1 MKRGK
6 KTIKIAQW
14 GGRHI
19 IYLPVN
25 IADRMGL
32 FAAEGL
38 DVSLYHAGNDDEIFD
53 EVAKGRA
60 DFGIGDPTFVALNRE
75 KYDTLVVASI
85 VTNASTFG
93 ITHHPEI
100 KPFSQISDFVGLRI
114 GTFPRP
120 ATTTTMLE
128 AIKAQQPRLL
138 KTMNIV
144 ETDIGQQAYLLAAD
158 KVDMIME
165 CEPMISAAA
174 QQGLRIVCNMS
185 DFFPEILFTGLM
197 TSAAMI
203 EKSPEIVSKIV
214 RAVQKALTICR
225 TQPDKAVAIGQE
237 LFPNISHYV
246 MTQAVQRMLA
256 TKAWPEQTI
265 ISPQAWANALKL
277 RQDVGE
283 LDIPPSFESVVDQRF
298 AYAAL

>member
-1 MKRGK
+1 MKK
-6 KTIKIAQW
+6 DPKTIKIAQW

-19 IYLPVN
+19 IYLPLN

-38 DVSLYHAGNDDEIFD
+38 DVSLYHAGNDDAIFE

-60 DFGIGDPTFVALNRE
+60 HFGVGDPTFVALHHQKHDMR
-75 KYDTLVVASI
+75 VVASI

-100 KPFSQISDFVGLRI
+100 KPFSQISDFVGLRV

-128 AIKAQQPRLL
+128 ALKAQQPRLL
-138 KTMNIV
+138 KTLTIV

-185 DFFPEILFTGLM
+185 DFYPEILFTGLM
-197 TSAAMI
+197 TSAALI
-203 EKSPEIVSKIV
+203 EKSPETVSKVV
-214 RAVQKALTICR
+214 RAVQKALIICR
-225 TQPDKAVAIGQE
+225 TQPEKAVAIAQE
-237 LFPNISHYV
+237 LFPTISHYV

-256 TKAWPEQTI
+256 TKAWPEQAI
-265 ISPQAWANALKL
+265 IPPQAWANALKL

-283 LDIPPSFESVVDQRF
+283 IDQPPPFANVVDQRF